1 MTGIKV
7 AVFFSYCNVKNLNTL
22 LKKMFKLLL
31 VQRNGFGIIEMIIY
45 SYLLLNF
52 NEVMLSV
59 RYEEQAYEKNIY
71 CM

>member
-1 MTGIKV
+1 M
-7 AVFFSYCNVKNLNTL
+7 NTL